1 MINVIDIVVAA
12 LALFYLLKNSGG
24 VLKTLK
30 NIVIV
35 LLILIVF
42 GLVARL
48 ILDTAMVPGSAQKT
62 LGESYFVRLSHGL
75 IRLVYPAVETSAPKI
90 DSYIKDKIISTP
102 TAEVK
107 APKINIPKIAI
118 PQKEL
123 EKLLLEED
131 TGSEKKK

>member
-1 MINVIDIVVAA
+1 MINVIDIVIAV
-12 LALFYLLKNSGG
+12 LSLFYLLKNAGG
-24 VLKTLK
+24 VLKTFK

-35 LLILIVF
+35 LLTLIVF
-42 GLVARL
+42 GLIARL
-48 ILDTAMVPGSAQKT
+48 ILDTALVPGSAKKV

-90 DSYIKDKIISTP
+90 DSYIKEKIISTP

-107 APKINIPKIAI
+107 APRIKIPKIAI

-123 EKLLLEED
+123 EKLLRE
-131 TGSEKKK
+131 